1 MFLIKFSSIYINF
14 LGNNFLPELALTAGD
29 SRSADF
35 NGMLNLL
42 QFGDQTT
49 VDEGISHGC

>member
-1 MFLIKFSSIYINF
+1 